1 VFKSA
6 LALACT
12 TLLAAGSAQAGVVDL
27 DLHGANVFALTDFKP
42 PAPMWKVRYWRG
54 AISLSHYSVN
64 DKNFDAY
71 GSYSLIAGRNLSFG
85 SFIKNGYT
93 YVGGSANVTQS
104 VDDVRQKSGRVLPCT
119 GQSDGAGDPE
129 IDFSSLSTLA
139 TTGSATVQWGGLNI
153 TGSKSKVEVIDIDA
167 KTLSSVTTALQQPEQ
182 RFYPDL

>member
-1 VFKSA
+1 MKVVFKSA

-54 AISLSHYSVN
+54 AISLEPLFRQRQEFRCLRQLFPHRW
-64 DKNFDAY
+64 
-71 GSYSLIAGRNLSFG
+71 RNLSFTSG
-85 SFIKNGYT
+85 SIKNGYT

-104 VDDVRQKSGRVLPCT
+104 VDVLRQKSRRVLPCT
-119 GQSDGAGDPE
+119 GQSDGAGDPAE
-129 IDFSSLSTLA
+129 IDFELAGPLA

-153 TGSKSKVEVIDIDA
+153 TGKEQGRGNRYRRQ
-167 KTLSSVTTALQQPEQ
+167 TLSSVTTSTSAT
-182 RFYPDL
+182 